1 VSNKSKQA
9 GTKFETAIVNYINEW
24 AGEKVCERIVMYGN
38 KDHGDIRLKVD
49 DFAFTI
55 EAKWRKKY
63 PNDALEQDF
72 RKQTDT
78 ETRNAYTDGGLLV
91 MNKYGCNISRAEV
104 WMRIETACRIFG
116 TCDLMEPSTDDS
128 DWLCMRMS
136 DFCQTCFGDP
146 ATQ

>member
-1 VSNKSKQA
+1 MSNKSKQA

-38 KDHGDIRLKVD
+38 KDHGDIQLKVD
-49 DFAFTI
+49 DFMLTI
-55 EAKWRKKY
+55 EAKWSKKY

-72 RKQTDT
+72 RRQTDT
-78 ETRNAYTDGGLLV
+78 ETKNAYTDGGLLV
-91 MNKYGCNISRAEV
+91 INRYGRNISRAEV
-104 WMRIETACRIFG
+104 WMRIETVCRIFSVKEVAW
-116 TCDLMEPSTDDS
+116 MYQDDS